1 MDYHVLIVGRI
12 RETFFGGSEMD
23 DAIAHGIK
31 RTAGVVTSAAIVMVG
46 VFAVFGAL
54 SMLMFKQ
61 FGVGLATAILL
72 DATIVR
78 AVLLPATMK
87 LLGEWNWYLPRWLEW
102 LPRFEGGEPESAP
115 EMRPVPTDRKSVV

>member
-1 MDYHVLIVGRI
+1 MD
-12 RETFFGGSEMD
+12 E
-23 DAIAHGIK
+23 AISIGIK
-31 RTAGVVTSAAIVMVG
+31 RTAGVITSAAVVMVG
-46 VFAVFGAL
+46 VFSIFGVL

-87 LLGEWNWYLPRWLEW
+87 LLGDRNWYLPRWLEW
-102 LPRFEGGEPESAP
+102 IPSLEGHEAAQGSEARPAPSAA
-115 EMRPVPTDRKSVV
+115 